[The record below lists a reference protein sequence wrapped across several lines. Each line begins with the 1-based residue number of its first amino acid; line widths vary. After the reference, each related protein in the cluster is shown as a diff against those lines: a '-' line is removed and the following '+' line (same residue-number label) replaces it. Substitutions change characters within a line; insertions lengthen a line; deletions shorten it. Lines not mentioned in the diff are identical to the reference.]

1 MYYSP
6 LARTKKVINRFEN
19 TIGTNVTRSF
29 GDSFSPDKQDD
40 LKRLRKTVVSNL
52 IDQPVFMN
60 SEATLSKII
69 GILKENRS
77 YEIFITAKNKIAAL
91 NLRDIIGITDVSS
104 TKPSLLGKII
114 PTLNTE
120 STIGESARIMSLHR
134 MRTLPVVEGRNK
146 ITGQVSSKQI
156 VKLMNVFFK
165 EKKIRIKA
173 SDVMTSNPVV
183 ISGDDTA
190 ASAKAIMKKRRIDH
204 LPVVD
209 NANLTGIVTSEDI
222 MELML
227 PSERIGKNSL
237 GVVNEARLH
246 LAISGIVNKDVVTAD
261 VQDSV
266 QSVCDKM
273 LNSDS
278 SYCIVKL
285 WDEVQGIITYRD
297 IVDLLGEKIRE
308 EIPVYII
315 GLPDDPLD
323 AELAKS
329 KFANLVMLLRKIY
342 PDILESRCRIKLK
355 DVSGTRKRYEVDAHI
370 ITTHGNIAYSANGY
384 DLARIYDELSDAL
397 KKKIS
402 HKPVRKQTL
411 PSRVIRQPESY

>member
-1 MYYSP
+1 
-6 LARTKKVINRFEN
+6 LARAKKVINRFEN
-19 TIGTNVTRSF
+19 TNGTKVTRSF
-29 GDSFSPDKQDD
+29 GASLSPDKQDD
-40 LKRLRKTVVSNL
+40 LNRLRTTMVSNL
-52 IDQPVFMN
+52 IDHPVFVN

-69 GILKENRS
+69 GVLKENRS
-77 YEIFITAKNKIAAL
+77 YEIFITVKNKIAAL

-120 STIGESARIMSLHR
+120 STIGEAARIMSLYR
-134 MRTLPVVEGRNK
+134 IRTLPVVEGRNK

-156 VKLMNVFFK
+156 VKLMNGFFR
-165 EKKIRIKA
+165 ENKIRIKA
-173 SDVMTSNPVV
+173 SDVMTSNPIV
-183 ISGDDTA
+183 ISRDDTA

-209 NANLTGIVTSEDI
+209 HDNLTGIVTSEDI

-273 LNSDS
+273 LISDS

-297 IVDLLGEKIRE
+297 IVSLLGEKIRE

-342 PDILESRCRIKLK
+342 PDILEARCRIKLK
-355 DVSGTRKRYEVDAHI
+355 DVRGTRKRYEVDAHI
-370 ITTHGNIAYSANGY
+370 ITTHGNTTYTANGY

-411 PSRVIRQPESY
+411 PSRAIPPPESY

>member
-1 MYYSP
+1 M
-6 LARTKKVINRFEN
+6 
-19 TIGTNVTRSF
+19 
-29 GDSFSPDKQDD
+29 
-40 LKRLRKTVVSNL
+40 VSNL
-52 IDQPVFMN
+52 IDHAVFVN
-60 SEATLSKII
+60 SEATLSRII
-69 GILKENRS
+69 GVLKENRS
-77 YEIFITAKNKIAAL
+77 YEIFITVKNKIAAL

-120 STIGESARIMSLHR
+120 STIGEAARIMSLYR
-134 MRTLPVVEGRNK
+134 IRTLPVVEGRNK

-156 VKLMNVFFK
+156 VKLMNGFFR
-165 EKKIRIKA
+165 ENKIRIKA
-173 SDVMTSNPVV
+173 SDVMTSNPIG
-183 ISGDDTA
+183 ISRDDTA

-209 NANLTGIVTSEDI
+209 HDNLTGIVTSEDI

-273 LNSDS
+273 LISDS

-297 IVDLLGEKIRE
+297 IVSLLGEKIRE

-342 PDILESRCRIKLK
+342 PDILEARCRIKLK
-355 DVSGTRKRYEVDAHI
+355 DVRGTRKRYEVDAHI
-370 ITTHGNIAYSANGY
+370 ITTHGNTTYTANGY

-402 HKPVRKQTL
+402 HKPVQKQTL
-411 PSRVIRQPESY
+411 PSRAIPPPESY